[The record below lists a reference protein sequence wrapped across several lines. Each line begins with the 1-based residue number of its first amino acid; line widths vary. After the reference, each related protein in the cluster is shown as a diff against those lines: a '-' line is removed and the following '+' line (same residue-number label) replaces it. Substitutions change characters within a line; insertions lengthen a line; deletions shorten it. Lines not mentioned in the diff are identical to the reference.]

1 MSELIRRASIK
12 PGSPFS
18 ASFTP
23 SHKDRSK
30 GKKPDLDVDA
40 TSNTPQSLTTYS
52 PYLKMSRRAL
62 SKIAPLH
69 LNRRTPPP
77 PAPPPPPKKKTKKEL
92 EREEKWEEELVEIV
106 GIDVWASMEDSER
119 KEMRRA
125 KIDMEMGGY
134 DD

>member
-1 MSELIRRASIK
+1 
-12 PGSPFS
+12 
-18 ASFTP
+18 
-23 SHKDRSK
+23 
-30 GKKPDLDVDA
+30 
-40 TSNTPQSLTTYS
+40 
-52 PYLKMSRRAL
+52 MSRRAL